1 MEPIYMNE
9 KRYSYLVGSPS
20 RRYNASYIAESPETE
35 FELHVQQLVMT
46 GQTHLQHEEFTLA
59 LQAFQGAM
67 SLILRTVHPTMP
79 INWDWTIGILF
90 PRDAALIDSLISK
103 STEILQKTPASR
115 YSLPTALLSQK
126 SLLSPEAQKS
136 LASITSS
143 DLQITSFHASTTDVI
158 ASALEAASQGNW
170 ELSIKGYETALA
182 NVPQTELGIV
192 GGIQHDLAILNEKAN
207 RRDRAQEFAQASI
220 KVFETAK
227 LTDAQAEA
235 LATTAGI
242 FARNGKA
249 DQAALFTKNLD
260 QLRLTNNFN
269 PVSTAKFS
277 TERLIGN
284 NIFRTGNPVLNR
296 PIGISRPLQTSNA
309 AVAAQAVE
317 TRTFSFNQ
325 SAPELMG
332 LKYLEVS
339 SSQKVLTINGISSAA
354 QITLDAN
361 ANPNAKTFLTTIAA
375 TKDLGLLGYWRSPI
389 ELVAYIPHIY
399 FFVLPMCI
407 ADCHKGMGNLAI
419 AQQHYASVLSYPFIN
434 ANYEIVK
441 LWTRLAETLLD
452 QGDDAYRAAKD
463 NVAAFGTA
471 KAFYEAI
478 VLTNKTLAAG
488 SVLYG
493 DAKFAGIK
501 ARVTAFLALED
512 PLASFE
518 NPTITTIVLNALTK
532 LQQIQAGF
540 NFFGFAPDYIPP
552 FSFEYLQNTARYFA
566 QHASQTEQR
575 FIQYKS
581 QAENEQFRR
590 EQLDQQAEV
599 GRQSVI
605 LEERGI
611 AEASRGIDAANASL
625 NYAKTQTQN
634 AKDARTDFNNVSGE
648 LAELA
653 ELEAWAN
660 AASVSGDDQM
670 KLNISS
676 EQGFQYFEADGER
689 RDHVI
694 QRLARQRTRISH
706 QLEEG
711 RLDRAVT
718 SAQSYEGIASAQI
731 AQAQARLAVAQQR
744 VVVAQLQQRNAEE
757 NRDFLDMREFGAR
770 LWYELAQQAKRIT
783 QRYLDMATEIAF
795 LMERAYNAETERG
808 LRVIRYDYQH
818 TQSGN
823 LMGADMLMGDIDY
836 FTFDHITTTKNKK
849 IPVKKTIS
857 LADAYPTQFRGLKAT
872 GVCMFETL
880 LADFDRAHPGFYL
893 AKIRNVELIIAG
905 VTGATS
911 IAGTLRNVGLSRFRS
926 ADGSIKTRH
935 YPADVMALSQY
946 EIRQDALAFRFNPN
960 DLRLFE
966 NNGIDTMWQLHLPL
980 DANDFDFEQILDV
993 QLLIYYDGFFDAA
1006 LENTIKLALPKTDSA
1021 SRGFSMRLTFPD
1033 ELFYLKNQGEAELK
1047 IDASLF
1053 PANQRDPKRV
1063 STIMRLSGDAATI
1076 KNLKMRVTSTQLS
1089 SELLLEADANGEISD
1104 AIAGTGLALL
1114 RDKSLLDQWTIRITG
1129 ADNPG
1134 LVQSGALNLA
1144 DLRDVLMLSD
1154 YSFTY
1159 R

>member
-1 MEPIYMNE
+1 MEPVYMNE
-9 KRYSYLVGSPS
+9 NRYSYLVGSPY
-20 RRYNASYIAESPETE
+20 RRGNASYVVESPETE
-35 FELHVQQLVMT
+35 FELHVQQLVT
-46 GQTHLQHEEFTLA
+46 SGQTHLQHEEFTLA
-59 LQAFQGAM
+59 LQAFQDAM
-67 SLILRTVHPTMP
+67 SLILHTVHPTMP
-79 INWDWTIGILF
+79 IDRDWTVGLSF
-90 PRDAALIDSLISK
+90 PRDLALLDTLVAK
-103 STEILQKTPASR
+103 STDILQKTPAIR
-115 YSLPTALLSQK
+115 YSLPTALLSQT
-126 SLLSPEAQKS
+126 SLLSQEAQKS
-136 LASITSS
+136 LAPVTSS
-143 DLQITSFHASTTDVI
+143 ALQITSFHESTSVI
-158 ASALEAASQGNW
+158 VTSALEAASQGNW
-170 ELSIKGYETALA
+170 DLAIKGYETALA
-182 NVPQTELGIV
+182 SVPQAELSIV
-192 GGIQHDLAILNEKAN
+192 GGLQHDLAVLNEKAN
-207 RRDRAQEFAQASI
+207 KRDRAQELAQASI
-220 KVFETAK
+220 RIFETAK
-227 LTDAQAEA
+227 ATDAQAEA

-242 FARNGKA
+242 FARSGKM
-249 DQAALFTKNLD
+249 DQAAAFSKSLE
-260 QLRLTNNFN
+260 QLRSANNFN
-269 PVSTAKFS
+269 PVTTAKLPS
-277 TERLIGN
+277 QALIGN
-284 NIFRTGNPVLNR
+284 QTIRAGTSVIERPVGLNR
-296 PIGISRPLQTSNA
+296 PAFNSIS
-309 AVAAQAVE
+309 AVT
-317 TRTFSFNQ
+317 TRALDTRAFSFNQ

-332 LKYLEVS
+332 LQFLAAAK
-339 SSQKVLTINGISSAA
+339 SQKILTVNGMSSAA
-354 QITLDAN
+354 QITLDGN
-361 ANPNAKTFLTTIAA
+361 ANSSAKTFLSTIAA
-375 TKDLGLLGYWRSPI
+375 TKDLGLLVYWQTPI
-389 ELVAYIPHIY
+389 EFVAYIPHIY
-399 FFVLPMCI
+399 FFVIPMCI

-419 AQQHYASVLSYPFIN
+419 AQQQYVSVLTYPFIN
-434 ANYEIVK
+434 TNYEIVK

-452 QGDDAYRAAKD
+452 RGDEAYRAAKD
-463 NVAAFGTA
+463 NVTAFTTA

-478 VLTNKTLAAG
+478 VLTNKAIPAG
-488 SVLYG
+488 SVLYA

-501 ARVTAFLALED
+501 TRVAGFLGLAD
-512 PLASFE
+512 PLASTE
-518 NPTITTIVLNALTK
+518 NPAITAIVLNALTK
-532 LQQIQAGF
+532 LHQIQAEF

-581 QAENEQFRR
+581 QAENEEFRR
-590 EQLDQQAEV
+590 EQLNQQAEV
-599 GRQSVI
+599 ARQSVV

-611 AEASRGIDAANASL
+611 AEASRGIDVANASRA
-625 NYAKTQTQN
+625 YAQTQTRN
-634 AKDARTDFNNVSGE
+634 AEGARTDFNNVSGE

-694 QRLARQRTRISH
+694 QKLARQRTRISH
-706 QLEEG
+706 DLEKG
-711 RLDRAVT
+711 RLDRAVI
-718 SAQSYEGIASAQI
+718 SAQSYEGIATAQV

-744 VVVAQLQQRNAEE
+744 VVVAQLQQRYAEE

-808 LRVIRYDYQH
+808 LRVIRYDYQR

-893 AKIRNVELIIAG
+893 AKIRNVELILVG

-966 NNGIDTMWQLHLPL
+966 NNGIDTLWQLHLPL
-980 DANDFDFEQILDV
+980 GANDFDFEQILDV
-993 QLLIYYDGFFDAA
+993 QLLIYYDGFFDSA
-1006 LENTIKLALPKTDSA
+1006 LENTIKLALPTTGNA

-1033 ELFYLKNQGEAELK
+1033 ELFFLKNQGEAELT

-1063 STIMRLSGDAATI
+1063 STIMRLSGEPATI
-1076 KNLKMRVTSTQLS
+1076 NNLKIRISTSQLG
-1089 SELLLEADANGEISD
+1089 SELLLAADANGEINDS
-1104 AIAGTGLALL
+1104 IPGVGLALL
-1114 RDKSLLDQWTIRITG
+1114 RGKSLQDQWKIRITD

-1134 LVQSGALNLA
+1134 LVQNGKLNLSG
-1144 DLRDVLMLSD
+1144 LRDVLTLSD
-1154 YSFTY
+1154 YTFTY